1 MQGHDSVEIRA
12 DVELGGSEQLFN
24 LMRGRSLQEAAGQ
37 EPQVC
42 LTLPILRGLDGDRRM
57 GKSLGNYVGVGEPAE
72 EQFAKMMSIP
82 DELMKEWF
90 ELLTDFTADEI
101 AVFLDPAKT
110 KPFDAKKALGR
121 AIVTFYHGVEQATFA
136 QNEWEA
142 QFSRKQD
149 PNEITEVSISSAI
162 PGDVKVGIL
171 KVLVAAGLAKS
182 NNVARQKVTEGAV
195 EHRTRPNENN

>member
-1 MQGHDSVEIRA
+1 MPDAA
-12 DVELGGSEQLFN
+12 D
-24 LMRGRSLQEAAGQ
+24 
-37 EPQVC
+37 
-42 LTLPILRGLDGDRRM
+42 LRGLDGHRRM
-57 GKSLGNYVGVGEPAE
+57 GKSLGNYVGVGEPAK
-72 EQFAKMMSIP
+72 EQFAKIMSIP

-195 EHRTRPNENN
+195 NIGPDRTKITDPKTKIDVTDGLVIRLGKKIVRVRRTD